1 LFRDF
6 DRVVSLLGKPD
17 TVQIVIA
24 GKAHPRDLEAKE
36 HLAGFF
42 RAPWPDD
49 VAGRITFLEDYDM
62 DMAAHLVA
70 GCDVWL
76 NLPRPPMEASGTSG
90 MKSAMNG
97 GLNLSV
103 LDGWWAEAY
112 DGTNGW
118 AVGQAVPADGGPLE
132 DDGRDGSDAQAL
144 YDLIEGPVLE
154 TFQAR
159 DRDGIPGEWVSMV
172 RASLMT
178 NGPRFSASRML
189 RDYAEQVWPA

>member
-1 LFRDF
+1 
-6 DRVVSLLGKPD
+6 
-17 TVQIVIA
+17 
-24 GKAHPRDLEAKE
+24 
-36 HLAGFF
+36 
-42 RAPWPDD
+42 
-49 VAGRITFLEDYDM
+49 
-62 DMAAHLVA
+62 
-70 GCDVWL
+70 
-76 NLPRPPMEASGTSG
+76 

-103 LDGWWAEAY
+103 LDGWWAEAF

-132 DDGRDGSDAQAL
+132 DDGRDGSDAEAL

-159 DRDGIPGEWVSMV
+159 DRDGIPGAWVSMV
-172 RASLMT
+172 KASLMT